1 MVDSGTGGG
10 LASLVE
16 DSAAAKV
23 GSTLFRGSVTIFH
36 VKNPYQSIC
45 LIMLMA
51 MLVIVHL
58 LLVFAMYDQVVNKS
72 SVRMSIVGR
81 R

>member
-1 MVDSGTGGG
+1 MVDRGTGGG

-23 GSTLFRGSVTIFH
+23 GSTFSRGSVTIFH

-45 LIMLMA
+45 PIDLDGDGGD
-51 MLVIVHL
+51 IVNTKDL
-58 LLVFAMYDQVVNKS
+58 N
-72 SVRMSIVGR
+72 
-81 R
+81 

>member
-1 MVDSGTGGG
+1 MVDRGTGGG
-10 LASLVE
+10 LASLVG

-45 LIMLMA
+45 LIN
-51 MLVIVHL
+51 VHGDVMIL
-58 LLVFAMYDQVVNKS
+58 
-72 SVRMSIVGR
+72 
-81 R
+81 